1 MAAYLNIVHLTDCMD
16 FMADKP
22 DKYYDLGI
30 CDPPYGIGVT
40 KMGLGKGGGLYR
52 EPRAYK
58 QGTWDHKAPSLNYFD
73 ELFRISKKQIIWG
86 ANHFISKMSFDSSCW
101 VVWDKDNGKTDFAD
115 CELAWTSFDSAV
127 RIFKYKW
134 CGMLQQNMK
143 NKEKRIH
150 PTQKPVAL
158 YKWLLQN
165 YAKPGQTIFDS
176 HVGSGS
182 IRIACHDLGFDF
194 EGCEIDKDYRQ
205 AQEDRYSIHIQ
216 QDDLF
221 DKAEMQDLI
230 YGNL

>member
-1 MAAYLNIVHLTDCMD
+1 MNTVHFADCTG

-22 DKYYDLGI
+22 DKYYDLAI

-40 KMGLGKGGGLYR
+40 KMGLGRGGGLYR

-58 QGTWDHKAPSLNYFD
+58 QGTWDHKAPSLN
-73 ELFRISKKQIIWG
+73 
-86 ANHFISKMSFDSSCW
+86 
-101 VVWDKDNGKTDFAD
+101 DFAD
-115 CELAWTSFDSAV
+115 CELAWTSFKTAV
-127 RIFKYKW
+127 RQFSFRW
-134 CGMLQQNMK
+134 LGMLQGNMK

-150 PTQKPVAL
+150 PAQKPIAL

-194 EGCEIDKDYRQ
+194 EGCEIDPDYWQ
-205 AQEDRYSIHIQ
+205 AQEDRYNNHILQ
-216 QDDLF
+216 GGLF
-221 DKAEMQDLI
+221 GKEEIQELV
-230 YGNL
+230 YRGNR